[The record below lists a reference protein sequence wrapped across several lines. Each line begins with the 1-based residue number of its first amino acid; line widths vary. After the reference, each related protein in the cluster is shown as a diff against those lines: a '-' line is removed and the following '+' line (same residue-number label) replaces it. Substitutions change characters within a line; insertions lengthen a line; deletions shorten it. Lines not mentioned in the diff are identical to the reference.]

1 MWSPSPVTV
10 AGFTAPGHVAL
21 AAKVL
26 TAVVFL
32 LLFRRFMLPR
42 PIPGI
47 PYNKHSANRILG
59 DVPDIISSGDRREWF
74 VSQAI
79 KHKSPMVQFF
89 TSPFRPPAVFLFD
102 HREAQNISVRRLKEF
117 DRSLLTRDIFSIA
130 VPHQMI
136 ALQSRNPQHKKN
148 MSLVRELMTP
158 TFLRQVSAPHIHEKI
173 LWLLDLWAQKAAV
186 ADGRLFNANT
196 DVHHAALDMIMGAS
210 FGLEKHQSQLQVKLD
225 SLQRETASLPAPRAA
240 GGGDGDEVL
249 EFDDPPMLRELQ
261 ACKTIAD
268 SIGVNIKSILP
279 VYNAWFYRNVVPSM
293 RGALKT
299 YRAMARREISK
310 SLERLHAGHP
320 DRSAMDQL
328 LAREDV
334 LAKKEGR
341 KPDYYS
347 EVIMDELLGYLIGG
361 HETTSSVLQWGLK
374 YTTADQRVQSKLR
387 QTFYKQWPQAKAE
400 GRLPTLEEM
409 TDPTVYIPYLE
420 AFMQESTRHAKAL
433 SIMSRQAQVPTTVL
447 GVSIPAGTNVTF
459 TNNGPGYF
467 SAPIKVDEEKR
478 HESSRAAK
486 GKLGGEHDE
495 KTITD
500 FLPER
505 WIKTKAS
512 FVDGREVVEETF
524 DANAAPFLGFGDGPR
539 MCFGKRLALLE
550 MRLFWVMLLWRFE
563 LRPISE
569 ARNRE
574 HEEAVFLTRIPKH
587 AYLRLKK
594 IDYEKAGSDN
604 PASTEASKFIRT
616 NHRRGAS
623 ITVKVDTTTDVPVAR
638 AETTSSAR
646 SAFAPPVAKRK
657 AESSVDDRFNEGYR
671 NVGGPES
678 KRGGN
683 RGRDP
688 SEACAVSIASHISF
702 EDA

>member
-26 TAVVFL
+26 VAVVFL
-32 LLFRRFMLPR
+32 LLFRQFMLPR

-89 TSPFRPPAVFLFD
+89 TSPFRPPVVFLFD
-102 HREAQNISVRRLKEF
+102 HREAQDISMRRIKEF
-117 DRSLLTRDIFSIA
+117 DRSLLTRDVFSIA
-130 VPHQMI
+130 VPHQML

-173 LWLLDLWAQKAAV
+173 LWLLDLWEQKAAV

-210 FGLEKHQSQLQVKLD
+210 FGFEKHQSQLQVKLD
-225 SLQRETASLPAPRAA
+225 SLQREKASLPEPKAA
-240 GGGDGDEVL
+240 GGGGDDEIL
-249 EFDDPPMLRELQ
+249 EFNDPSMLQELQ

-268 SIGVNIKSILP
+268 SIGVNLKSTVP
-279 VYNAWFYRNVVPSM
+279 VFNAWFYRNIVPSM

-299 YRAMARREISK
+299 YRSMARREISK

-361 HETTSSVLQWGLK
+361 HETTSS
-374 YTTADQRVQSKLR
+374 R
-387 QTFYKQWPQAKAE
+387 E
-400 GRLPTLEEM
+400 G
-409 TDPTVYIPYLE
+409 
-420 AFMQESTRHAKAL
+420 
-433 SIMSRQAQVPTTVL
+433 
-447 GVSIPAGTNVTF
+447 
-459 TNNGPGYF
+459 
-467 SAPIKVDEEKR
+467 
-478 HESSRAAK
+478 
-486 GKLGGEHDE
+486 
-495 KTITD
+495 
-500 FLPER
+500 
-505 WIKTKAS
+505 
-512 FVDGREVVEETF
+512 
-524 DANAAPFLGFGDGPR
+524 
-539 MCFGKRLALLE
+539 
-550 MRLFWVMLLWRFE
+550 
-563 LRPISE
+563 
-569 ARNRE
+569 
-574 HEEAVFLTRIPKH
+574 
-587 AYLRLKK
+587 
-594 IDYEKAGSDN
+594 
-604 PASTEASKFIRT
+604 
-616 NHRRGAS
+616 
-623 ITVKVDTTTDVPVAR
+623 
-638 AETTSSAR
+638 
-646 SAFAPPVAKRK
+646 
-657 AESSVDDRFNEGYR
+657 
-671 NVGGPES
+671 
-678 KRGGN
+678 
-683 RGRDP
+683 
-688 SEACAVSIASHISF
+688 
-702 EDA
+702 